1 MLILSNITASPLVY
15 LSGSITVPANGTY
28 NVPDTDIFEVSLD
41 AQIRADLSTNNLQIS
56 DGVSNFGTNDAIAF
70 LNRIIGTKDKNGRG
84 ISSTI
89 LTGKTGLDVNVISPI
104 TTTPAPSIYTSKTF
118 YAEILS
124 VPNSVETDILT
135 YTVPTGKSAL
145 LSLIDASGTN
155 IAEYTVYVNG
165 NPISKRRTMFGSDLN
180 CTLSFANDGFIL
192 TSNDVVVVKVMHI
205 RPYLGTFNTNLQVK
219 EEI

>member
-1 MLILSNITASPLVY
+1 MLILSNITASPLIY
-15 LSGSITVPANGTY
+15 LSGTITVPANGTY
-28 NVPDTDIFEVSLD
+28 SVPDTDIFEISLD
-41 AQIRADLSTNNLQIS
+41 AQIRADLSSNNLQIS

-70 LNRIIGTKDKNGRG
+70 LNRIIGTKDMNGRG

-104 TTTPAPSIYTSKTF
+104 TTTPAPSIYTAKTF

-124 VPNSVETDILT
+124 VPSSIETDILT
-135 YTVPTGKSAL
+135 YTVPLGKSAL
-145 LSLIDASGTN
+145 LSLIEASGTN

-165 NPISKRRTMFGSDLN
+165 NPISKRRTMFGSNLN

-192 TSNDVVVVKVMHI
+192 TSNDVVVVKVLHL
-205 RPYLGTFNTNLQVK
+205 RPYLGTFNTNLQLK